1 MAGFLGLRYPTSMK
15 VSDNKF
21 NERYSRQIK
30 LPQIGLAGQ
39 QRLRDARVLVIGMGG
54 LGSPAALYLASAG
67 VGHLVIS
74 DFDRVELSNLQRQ
87 IIHREATIGELKA
100 DSARKS
106 LNEIN
111 SSVRVT
117 SIDWQLTDDE
127 LTQQIELADVVLDCS
142 DNFETRFAVND
153 TCVATGTPLVSGAAI
168 RFEGQLLTIEP
179 GKSGSP
185 CYRCLFP
192 GEGFAETC
200 SVEGVLS
207 PVVGVIGT
215 LQALEAVKLISAA
228 GIPLTGQL
236 LLFDGLNGVFN
247 RMKLSR
253 DPACVCCAS

>member
-1 MAGFLGLRYPTSMK
+1 MNE
-15 VSDNKF
+15 SDSIF

-30 LPQIGLAGQ
+30 LPQIGLEGQ
-39 QRLRDARVLVIGMGG
+39 QKLRDARVLIIGMGG

-87 IIHREATIGELKA
+87 IIHREATIGEPKA
-100 DSARKS
+100 DSARQTLK
-106 LNEIN
+106 EIN
-111 SSVRVT
+111 SSIRVT
-117 SIDWQLTDDE
+117 AIDWQLADDE
-127 LTQQIELADVVLDCS
+127 LMHQIGLADVVLDCS

-153 TCVATGTPLVSGAAI
+153 ACVASKTSLVSGAAI
-168 RFEGQLLTIEP
+168 RFEGQLLTIES
-179 GKSGSP
+179 GKPDTP

-192 GEGFAETC
+192 DEGFAETC

-215 LQALEAVKLISAA
+215 LQALEAVKLISGA
-228 GIPLTGQL
+228 GVPLTGQL

-247 RMKLSR
+247 RLKLR
-253 DPACVCCAS
+253 KDPACVCCAL

>member
-1 MAGFLGLRYPTSMK
+1 MNE
-15 VSDNKF
+15 SDNNF

-30 LPQIGLAGQ
+30 LPQIGLEGQ
-39 QRLRDARVLVIGMGG
+39 QRLCDARVLIIGMGG

-87 IIHREATIGELKA
+87 IIHREATIGEPKA
-100 DSARKS
+100 DSARQT

-111 SSVRVT
+111 SSIRVT
-117 SIDWQLTDDE
+117 AIDWQLSDDE
-127 LTQQIELADVVLDCS
+127 LEQQIGLAEVVLDCS

-153 TCVATGTPLVSGAAI
+153 ACVASRTPLVSGAAI

-192 GEGFAETC
+192 DEGFAETC

-215 LQALEAVKLISAA
+215 LQALEAVKLISGA
-228 GIPLTGQL
+228 GAPLTGQL

-247 RMKLSR
+247 RLKLR
-253 DPACVCCAS
+253 KDPACVCCAT

>member
-1 MAGFLGLRYPTSMK
+1 MNE
-15 VSDNKF
+15 SDNNF

-30 LPQIGLAGQ
+30 LPQIGLEGQ
-39 QRLRDARVLVIGMGG
+39 QRLRDARVLIIGMGG
-54 LGSPAALYLASAG
+54 LGSPAAFYLASAG

-87 IIHREATIGELKA
+87 IIHREAAIGEPKA
-100 DSARKS
+100 DSARQT

-117 SIDWQLTDDE
+117 AIDWQLSDDE
-127 LTQQIELADVVLDCS
+127 LMCQIGLADVVLDCS

-153 TCVATGTPLVSGAAI
+153 ACVASKTSLVSGAAI

-179 GKSGSP
+179 GKSASP

-192 GEGFAETC
+192 DEGFAETC

-215 LQALEAVKLISAA
+215 LQALEAVKLISGA
-228 GIPLTGQL
+228 GAPLTGQL

-247 RMKLSR
+247 RLKLR
-253 DPACVCCAS
+253 KDPACVCCAS

>member
-1 MAGFLGLRYPTSMK
+1 MK
-15 VSDNKF
+15 ESDDTF

-30 LPQIGLAGQ
+30 LPQMGIEGQ
-39 QRLRDARVLVIGMGG
+39 QRLRDARVLIIGMGG

-67 VGHLVIS
+67 VGQLVIS

-87 IIHREATIGELKA
+87 IIHREATIGEPKA
-100 DSARKS
+100 ESARLT

-117 SIDWQLTDDE
+117 AIDWQLSDDE
-127 LTQQIELADVVLDCS
+127 LTQQIDLADVVLDCS

-153 TCVATGTPLVSGAAI
+153 TCIAVGTPLVSGAAI

-179 GKSGSP
+179 GKSDSP

-192 GEGFAETC
+192 EEGFAETC
-200 SVEGVLS
+200 SAEGVLS
-207 PVVGVIGT
+207 PIVGVIGV
-215 LQALEAVKLISAA
+215 LQALEAVKLIS
-228 GIPLTGQL
+228 GVGVPLTGYL

-247 RMKLSR
+247 RMKLR
-253 DPACVCCAS
+253 QDPACVCCAS